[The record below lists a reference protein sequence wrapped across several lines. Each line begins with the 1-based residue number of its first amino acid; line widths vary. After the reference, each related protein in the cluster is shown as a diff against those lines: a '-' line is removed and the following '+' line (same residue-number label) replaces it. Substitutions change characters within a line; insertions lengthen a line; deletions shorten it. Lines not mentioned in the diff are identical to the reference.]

1 MDENKKFTQT
11 TNDTLPQRKFRGIP
25 ALANISLRL
34 KLFVSIIGV
43 TVVSIAIFGYFA
55 YARAQQLQTFL
66 TGTLQT
72 AVQEQSEQQ
81 LKDTAHAQA
90 QDIDQLLSEIALA
103 VKGLADYRVKI
114 YSQKGVLNEGAY
126 WDARTK
132 LSKLPAGQYANST
145 SDTAAVFIP
154 NTVPTLDD
162 AIISD
167 LNDSINL
174 DFSAPGIL
182 KNHPNMAAIYYMSAY
197 KYVVYYPNFDE
208 SVLPPDLDA
217 TMLPWYTDVVPQ
229 NDPDR
234 KDLWSVPYQDPAG
247 QGLLVTNSIPVYD
260 QNNTFRGVMAAD
272 VQLSKLTENISA
284 VKIAKSGFAFLI
296 DHAGHIIAMPK
307 PGYTLLG
314 LQPEVVPISE
324 TPKSTLVGRGPA
336 GLQNAINQMIVG
348 KDGLSTVK
356 MGDVEYYVAYSP
368 LSTIGY
374 SLGVLVPTAEMNET
388 FLAARGNLEKETQNT
403 LNFTVII
410 LALLLLAAVSVSFLL
425 SQNIIRPLSRLTQ
438 VAQAIAAGKIDLQA
452 KVESNDEIG
461 TLAHSF
467 NLMTSQ
473 LRDLISDLEQRVA
486 DRTKALITSNEVS
499 RRILIILD
507 QKQLVNEVVDQVQ
520 GAFNY
525 YHAHIYLLNEDGDK
539 LIMAGGTGEAG
550 QMMLAQNHKIA
561 LGKGLVGRA
570 AQQNQAVLV
579 SDVSKDPDWL
589 PNPLL
594 PDTKSE
600 IAVPISIA
608 DQVIGVLDVQHN
620 IAGGLQQADVD
631 LLESIAN
638 QVAFAIRNARSYT
651 ELQTQAKSEMLIGS
665 IGQKILNATTLE
677 DTIQIAARELGRAL
691 NSQETRVV
699 LRAGKNISNKN

>member
-1 MDENKKFTQT
+1 MDENQKFTQT
-11 TNDTLPQRKFRGIP
+11 TNDTLPQRKFGGTP
-25 ALANISLRL
+25 ALANLSLRL
-34 KLFVSIIGV
+34 KLFASIIGV

-55 YARAQQLQTFL
+55 YTRAQQLQTFL

-72 AVQEQSEQQ
+72 AVQTQSEQQ
-81 LKDTAHAQA
+81 LNSTAHAQA

-114 YSQKGVLNEGAY
+114 YAQKGVLNEGEY

-132 LSKLPAGQYANST
+132 LSKLPAGQYVNST

-197 KYVVYYPNFDE
+197 KYVVYYPNFDQ

-217 TMLPWYTDVVPQ
+217 TTLPWYTDVVPQ
-229 NDPDR
+229 NNPGR
-234 KDLWSVPYQDPAG
+234 KDLWTAPYQDPAG

-260 QNNTFRGVMAAD
+260 QNGTFRGVMAAD

-307 PGYTLLG
+307 PGYTLFG
-314 LQPEVVPISE
+314 LQPEVVPINE
-324 TPKSTLVGRGPA
+324 TPKSTLVGQGPA
-336 GLQNAINQMIVG
+336 GFQNAINQMIVG

-356 MGDVEYYVAYSP
+356 IGNVEYYVAYSP

-388 FLAARGNLEKETQNT
+388 FLAARGNLENETQNT
-403 LNFTVII
+403 LNFAAII
-410 LALLLLAAVSVSFLL
+410 LAILLLAAVSVSFLL
-425 SQNIIRPLSRLTQ
+425 SQNIIRPLAKLTQ

-525 YHAHIYLLNEDGDK
+525 YHAHIYLLNEEGDK

-550 QMMLAQNHKIA
+550 QIMLAQNHKIA

-620 IAGGLQQADVD
+620 IADGLQQADVD